1 MKIKQALLAT
11 VIFSAIL
18 SAASPVLASSTT
30 YGTTYN
36 GSLETIWSS
45 DLGSRASQLLH
56 PTVATPGNGT
66 TNPSTPDSDYLFANQ
81 NVTVSLATSGLSG
94 VIAASTPASGDINGK
109 LWHAQVA
116 LQTPAVGYYGMGM
129 GSVLGG
135 RIYVSGVDSGMLYYG
150 LHVSESTTGGADGGN
165 TGNNHTLFAQ
175 VTDNPSILRF
185 DSNYSFDQFGTTNVK
200 TWLGGSVVNTRDGN
214 GFVGFDF
221 QPASIHSGGGT
232 GPGQFTT
239 FDLWLTLSDTPLSAM
254 PSVPVP
260 AAAWLLGSGL
270 LGLMGVARRKLIA

>member
-11 VIFSAIL
+11 VIFSV
-18 SAASPVLASSTT
+18 SVASPVLASSTT

-36 GSLETIWSS
+36 GSLGTIWSS
-45 DLGSRASQLLH
+45 DLGYHPSQSLH
-56 PTVATPGNGT
+56 PTIASPGDGIT
-66 TNPSTPDSDYLFANQ
+66 SPSIADSDYLFANQ
-81 NVTVSLATSGLSG
+81 SVTVSLATSGLSG
-94 VIAASTPASGDINGK
+94 VITASTPASGDINGK
-109 LWHAQVA
+109 FWHAQVV

-129 GSVLGG
+129 GSALGG

-165 TGNNHTLFAQ
+165 TGNIHNLYAQ
-175 VTDNPSILRF
+175 VTDNPSIQRF

-200 TWLGGSVVNTRDGN
+200 TWLGGSAVNTRNGS

-221 QPASIHSGGGT
+221 EPASMHASNGA
-232 GPGQFTT
+232 GPGQLTT
-239 FDLWLTLSDTPLSAM
+239 YDLWLTLSDTPLSAM

-260 AAAWLLGSGL
+260 PAAWLLGSGL
-270 LGLMGVARRKLIA
+270 LVLIGASRRKQVS